1 MIRRNQKQL
10 NRLNILTD
18 ALLVFLSYVFASWL
32 WLGVVTKNPNMASLA
47 NLRSGTAMVAVLY
60 AIWTVIVLGMLR
72 VYRVTRIKK
81 LSTELRN
88 IALGNLI
95 AVVTAAALLYLFRL
109 QEFSRGVLGI
119 YYITVV
125 IAMVGKRLVV
135 RYTLRYFRSKGYN
148 LKHNLVVGG
157 GHLAKRYAEA
167 VEKDKSLG
175 VHLAG
180 IIPPRGKDWV
190 EWLEAQLHGEGIDE
204 VILALEPE
212 ELGVTVQVIQLC
224 EKSGTKVSVIPFYND
239 VIPTR
244 ANIDNIG
251 SIKLIQLRTTP
262 LDEPFNAGLKRTF
275 DIVVSALALVARE
288 TELAE
293 ALERHV
299 HVERRIRTQNESV
312 YYNVDAIQ
320 EAIASHRKVGFRYFK
335 HDLQQKKVYGKGGAL
350 YHETPVHLVYSDGYY
365 YLIAFNDQHD
375 DFVRYRIDRMS
386 HIQVLDDPATRNDR
400 IANFDVEAF
409 ALQAFGMFGGEK
421 LRVTIEFEA
430 SAIDLIL
437 DRFGTDG
444 VIIIPQPDGKTGH
457 ATITVSKSSV
467 FFGWL
472 AGFGTRARII
482 APSSLAQEFREYL
495 SDIVR
500 LYEK

>member
-1 MIRRNQKQL
+1 MPKHPNQTKKIPL
-10 NRLNILTD
+10 IIKMLREETDDEHGLTMAQIIEKLAEEGVAAERKSRYRD
-18 ALLVFLSYVFASWL
+18 LEVLRDCGYDVVEGAGRPTEYALGQREFEYPELLLLVDAVQSSRFL
-32 WLGVVTKNPNMASLA
+32 TK
-47 NLRSGTAMVAVLY
+47 R
-60 AIWTVIVLGMLR
+60 
-72 VYRVTRIKK
+72 
-81 LSTELRN
+81 
-88 IALGNLI
+88 
-95 AVVTAAALLYLFRL
+95 
-109 QEFSRGVLGI
+109 
-119 YYITVV
+119 
-125 IAMVGKRLVV
+125 
-135 RYTLRYFRSKGYN
+135 
-148 LKHNLVVGG
+148 
-157 GHLAKRYAEA
+157 
-167 VEKDKSLG
+167 KSQ
-175 VHLAG
+175 
-180 IIPPRGKDWV
+180 
-190 EWLEAQLHGEGIDE
+190 QL
-204 VILALEPE
+204 
-212 ELGVTVQVIQLC
+212 
-224 EKSGTKVSVIPFYND
+224 
-239 VIPTR
+239 
-244 ANIDNIG
+244 
-251 SIKLIQLRTTP
+251 
-262 LDEPFNAGLKRTF
+262 LKRVQGLTS
-275 DIVVSALALVARE
+275 VHM
-288 TELAE
+288 AE

-457 ATITVSKSSV
+457 ATITVRKSSV